1 MFEGTEVS
9 ELTLS
14 VIIPNH
20 NYADYVG
27 IAIKSA
33 LEIRWPRVEVIV
45 VDDGST
51 DNSLQVIGAFG
62 DEIALISQENAGQ
75 MPSCVNGFRR
85 CSGDVVIFLDSD
97 DALHPDVMNEIAA
110 VWSQTASKFQFQM
123 RVVDARGNPTGNI
136 LPQFFLHPSPQNIR
150 EWMTTTGAYPSAS
163 SILSLTLQIERQTAI
178 YSPVRLH
185 VVTS

>member
-1 MFEGTEVS
+1 MAEGTNVS
-9 ELTLS
+9 ELMLS

-33 LEIRWPRVEVIV
+33 LEIRWPKVEVIV

-51 DNSLQVIGAFG
+51 DNSLQVIGAFS
-62 DEIALISQENAGQ
+62 DKITLISQENAGQ
-75 MPSCVNGFRR
+75 MPSCVNGFGKS
-85 CSGDVVIFLDSD
+85 SGDVVIFLDSD

-110 VWSQTASKFQFQM
+110 VWSQAASKFQFQM
-123 RVVDARGNPTGNI
+123 RVIDAKGNPTDNI

-150 EWMTTTGAYPSAS
+150 EWMATTGAYPTPPGSGARQ
-163 SILSLTLQIERQTAI
+163 LSTRRRAC
-178 YSPVRLH
+178 VW
-185 VVTS
+185 